1 MVDGVRKHKKG
12 YNPKTWVFEE
22 NFDSDFHN
30 EWIEEHSWEIYGA
43 YFRCVRWWVKHRNF
57 NNFQY
62 VVFRFKP
69 KNARNPR
76 SLQLLWMNCE
86 KNLENYWQNNKTLV
100 YFQIN
105 KVMMYKACKYRL
117 YPNKSQ
123 EELILK
129 HIGCCRYIYNYG
141 LEKKIKV

>member
-1 MVDGVRKHKKG
+1 MVDGVKKHKKG

-62 VVFRFKP
+62 VVFRF
-69 KNARNPR
+69 NDYIFN
-76 SLQLLWMNCE
+76 
-86 KNLENYWQNNKTLV
+86 V
-100 YFQIN
+100 YFHI
-105 KVMMYKACKYRL
+105 
-117 YPNKSQ
+117 
-123 EELILK
+123 EEMHDTFNYALGYFEVGEDYEMCAYIKHLADELGIKLK
-129 HIGCCRYIYNYG
+129 DN
-141 LEKKIKV
+141 V